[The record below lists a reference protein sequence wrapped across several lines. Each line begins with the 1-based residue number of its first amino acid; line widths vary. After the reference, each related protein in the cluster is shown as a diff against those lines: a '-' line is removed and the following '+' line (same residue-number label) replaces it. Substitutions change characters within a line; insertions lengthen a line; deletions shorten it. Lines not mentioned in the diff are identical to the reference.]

1 METTIDDL
9 LEEKHFTEEEIY
21 ENIKDIHLPR
31 NLINAYQIFK
41 EERKETVTEEEKSK
55 INLNYFQFSN
65 LSQSEKENYKKK
77 EEEAR
82 TRVIQ
87 QLDVIEK
94 YLIPD
99 YFYKCSN
106 GKELY
111 HQWCLKNAKKNNE
124 DLTDASL
131 LSELNYLSMEEEEK
145 INGIS

>member
-21 ENIKDIHLPR
+21 ENIKDINLPNR
-31 NLINAYQIFK
+31 LISAYQIFK
-41 EERKETVTEEEKSK
+41 AEQKEAFIEEEKSK
-55 INLNYFQFSN
+55 DNSKFGS

-87 QLDVIEK
+87 RLDVIEK

-111 HQWCLKNAKKNNE
+111 HQWCLKKAKKNKE
-124 DLTDASL
+124 DLTDSSL
-131 LSELNYLSMEEEEK
+131 LSELNYLSMEEEEIK
-145 INGIS
+145 NGIS